1 MKRSISIILAVCIA
15 VLIIVF
21 SSGCTQNA
29 VSDLFESTSDSVFE
43 IKEEIHKHLDITFQD
58 TEEGDCKERV
68 LDVGRD
74 KKIVFS
80 SDLADN
86 AMVRFEM
93 SVKYFDILI
102 NYEIQGTDIKEYIP
116 VGDLYGEYNIKI
128 IPDKGT
134 TGTLEIYVAE
144 TDGFESVHVQ

>member
-1 MKRSISIILAVCIA
+1 MKRCISVLLAVCIV
-15 VLIIVF
+15 VLVFVF

-29 VSDLFESTSDSVFE
+29 VSDLFGSTNDSVFE
-43 IKEEIHKHLDITFQD
+43 IKEDIHKHLSITFQN

-86 AMVRFEM
+86 GMVRFEM
-93 SVKYFDILI
+93 SVKYFDVLI
-102 NYEIQGTDIKEYIP
+102 NYEIQGKDIKEYIP

-128 IPDKGT
+128 SPDEGT
-134 TGTLEIYVAE
+134 TGTLEIYVAKI
-144 TDGFESVHVQ
+144 